1 VLPDGDTTVAIPLVT
16 LVPGVSGGSEV
27 YVRELLRKL
36 EANAAFDY
44 RVLVP
49 PAAPDAG
56 GGLPSVVAGHGGPRL
71 LALCRSALGPPIR
84 DADLV
89 HYPLTV
95 PVPRTKAPTIVTLHD
110 LQHRDLPQLFSRTE
124 RAYRSIAYD
133 RAAQRADA
141 AIVISEF
148 VRDRALDLLG
158 LDPAKVHVTPL
169 GLDHSTLRP
178 GAGEREPFLY
188 YPARPWPHK
197 NHRALFEALPLIRR
211 ERPDLRL
218 VLTGGG
224 GLPPLPDGAEAIG
237 HVPRT
242 RVIELLQRA
251 SALVFP
257 SLYEGF
263 GLPPLEAMAC
273 GTPVACSNAG
283 ALPEVVGD
291 AARIFDPRDP
301 RAIADAT
308 LELLA
313 DPAPWTERGLA
324 RAAGFSWDATARST
338 EGVYRGLLA

>member
-1 VLPDGDTTVAIPLVT
+1 VIVVALTT

-27 YVRELLRKL
+27 YARELLRSL

-44 RVLVP
+44 RVLTP
-49 PAAPDAG
+49 AAAPDAG
-56 GGLPSVVAGHGGPRL
+56 GGLPSVVSSHGGPRPFAIL
-71 LALCRSALGPPIR
+71 RSVLDRPLR
-84 DADLV
+84 DAELV

-95 PVPRTKAPTIVTLHD
+95 PVPRANAPTVVTLHD
-110 LQHRDLPQLFSRTE
+110 LQHRDLPRLFSRTE

-133 RAAQRADA
+133 RAARKADA
-141 AIVISEF
+141 VIVISEF
-148 VRDRALDLLG
+148 VRGRALELLG
-158 LDPAKVHVTPL
+158 LDPARVHVTPL
-169 GLDHSTLRP
+169 GVDRQALHP
-178 GAGEREPFLY
+178 GEGEREPFLY

-197 NHRALFEALPLIRR
+197 NHRTLFEAVPLIRR

-224 GLPPLPDGAEAIG
+224 DLPSLPDGVDALG
-237 HVPRT
+237 HVPRA
-242 RVIELLQRA
+242 RVIGLLQRA

-283 ALPEVVGD
+283 ALPEVVGG
-291 AARIFDPRDP
+291 AARLFDPHDP
-301 RAIADAT
+301 TELAAAV

-313 DPAPWTERGLA
+313 DPAPWVGRGLA
-324 RAAGFSWDATARST
+324 RAGRFSWEATAAAT
-338 EGVYRGLLA
+338 EDVYRGLLG

>member
-1 VLPDGDTTVAIPLVT
+1 MIAIPLLT

-27 YVRELLRKL
+27 YARELLRSL
-36 EANAAFDY
+36 AGNGAFDY

-49 PAAPDAG
+49 PAAPDAAG
-56 GGLPSVVAGHGGPRL
+56 DLPSAVSGHGGPRP
-71 LALCRSALGPPIR
+71 LALLRSALGPMLR
-84 DADLV
+84 DVDLV

-95 PVPRTKAPTIVTLHD
+95 PVPRAKAPTIVTLHD

-124 RAYRSIAYD
+124 RTYRSVAYD
-133 RAAQRADA
+133 GAAKRADA
-141 AIVISEF
+141 VIVISEF
-148 VRDRALDLLG
+148 VRGRALEVLR

-169 GLDHSTLRP
+169 GLDHATLRP
-178 GAGEREPFLY
+178 APGAREPFLY

-197 NHRALFEALPLIRR
+197 NHGALFDALPLIRR

-224 GLPPLPDGAEAIG
+224 ELPPLPDGVEALG
-237 HVPRT
+237 HVPRA
-242 RVIELLQRA
+242 RVIELLQHA

-291 AARIFDPRDP
+291 AARLFDPRDP
-301 RAIADAT
+301 QAIADAT
-308 LELLA
+308 LEVVD
-313 DPAPWTERGLA
+313 DPAPWVERGLA
-324 RAAGFSWDATARST
+324 RAAGFSWDATARAT
-338 EGVYRGLLA
+338 EDVYRALLG